1 MKGSERG
8 GIRSNDV
15 LSAPGAEDR
24 KSMTKD
30 EFAAAVTANEKKL
43 YIAALSVVRNT
54 EDARDAVA
62 SAVAHAWEKLD
73 SLRDADKFDGWL
85 LQITY
90 NEAKKLYRHGK
101 EFVSLSEAEDLFS
114 YGPDTGS
121 VEFFDLLA
129 SARLDDRS
137 RQIIILRFFYGYD
150 LSQTA
155 ESLGL
160 PLSTVKTKY
169 YRALEK
175 FRKLPGIK

>member
-1 MKGSERG
+1 MMTK
-8 GIRSNDV
+8 NLLAVKD
-15 LSAPGAEDR
+15 AAEK

-30 EFAAAVTANEKKL
+30 EFAVAVTVNEKKL

-73 SLRDADKFDGWL
+73 SLRDKNKFDGWL

-90 NEAKKLYRHGK
+90 NEAKKMRRHGN
-101 EFVSLSEAEDLFS
+101 EFVSLSDIEDSFAYS
-114 YGPDTGS
+114 PDNGS
-121 VEFFDLLA
+121 VEFFDLLS
-129 SARLDDRS
+129 SARLDNKS

-150 LSQTA
+150 LNQTA
-155 ESLGL
+155 EMMGL

-169 YRALEK
+169 YRALDK
-175 FRKLPGIK
+175 FKKLPGIM